1 LKILIDRG
9 SICFAHIRFRKAW
22 RAQGHTLDELPF
34 TAAFGVWGSWVGL
47 IFNIMCLIAQFYVA
61 LFPIGGTPNAEGFFE
76 AYLAAPIVLA
86 FFIFWKILKR
96 TKYVRLHEI
105 DLVSGRRELDL
116 KSILEEEREQRTHWV
131 WYKK

>member
-1 LKILIDRG
+1 
-9 SICFAHIRFRKAW
+9 
-22 RAQGHTLDELPF
+22 
-34 TAAFGVWGSWVGL
+34 
-47 IFNIMCLIAQFYVA
+47 MCLIAQFYVA